1 MKTIQPTTKTL
12 ICIKPYGKR
21 THWQRDKRTYYG
33 LELYMIWLCCFV
45 FMLVLRNQSLKLT
58 KADDDLSASLY
69 AWIFVGAAFPAT

>member
-33 LELYMIWLCCFV
+33 LELYDMA
-45 FMLVLRNQSLKLT
+45 VLFR
-58 KADDDLSASLY
+58 LY
-69 AWIFVGAAFPAT
+69 ACFAKPIIKIMRELLLERLSRRHEVWLGLSL